1 MLSLLAIYF
10 DRAVFFSPR
19 PDFGVTT
26 NIIIMVTSP
35 VKYFCR
41 LFSLAVFALRYYIGY
56 GMKNRELLKTGQ
68 KPAPGDLVLIQ
79 GFVNTLD
86 IEAERDE
93 LDSVGGLKKWL
104 VRHGLLGLAM
114 PVGENDLKEW
124 VAFRE
129 ALRALLRKNGGE
141 RLDRAVIRRLNRMA
155 GELNLKI
162 GFNPDGAAQLSSTT
176 TQGVAGA
183 IGQMLL
189 IIMNSVLDGSW
200 WRLKSCSE
208 SNCLWA
214 FYDSSK
220 NRSGRW
226 CSMSV
231 CGSREKAR
239 AYRKRKAGSK

>member
-1 MLSLLAIYF
+1 
-10 DRAVFFSPR
+10 
-19 PDFGVTT
+19 
-26 NIIIMVTSP
+26 
-35 VKYFCR
+35 
-41 LFSLAVFALRYYIGY
+41 
-56 GMKNRELLKTGQ
+56 MKNRELLKTGQ
-68 KPAPGDLVLIQ
+68 KPAPGELALVQ

-86 IEAERDE
+86 IERERDE
-93 LDSVGGLKKWL
+93 LDSPGELKSWL
-104 VRHGLLGLAM
+104 VRHGLLSSGTSIN
-114 PVGENDLKEW
+114 EDEFNEW
-124 VAFRE
+124 IAFRE
-129 ALRALLRKNGGE
+129 AVRALLRKNSGE
-141 RLDRAVIRRLNRMA
+141 KLDRSVIRRLNRMA

-162 GFNPDGAAQLSSTT
+162 GFNPDGAALLRSTT

-239 AYRKRKAGSK
+239 AYRRRKANSSI